1 LPKYK
6 QGKRGMLKKRRF
18 RRPIALI
25 LVILGGLLMYMA
37 AGEGIGLVLL
47 VSGVALELTGV
58 ALERKV

>member
-1 LPKYK
+1 
-6 QGKRGMLKKRRF
+6 MLKKRRF